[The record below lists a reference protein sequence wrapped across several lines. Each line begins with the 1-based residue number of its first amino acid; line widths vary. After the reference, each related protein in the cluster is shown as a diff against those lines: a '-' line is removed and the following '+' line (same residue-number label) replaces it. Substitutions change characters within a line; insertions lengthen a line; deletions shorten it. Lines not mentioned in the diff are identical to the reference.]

1 MSDSSIRLTEAVEA
15 FRSSPSYSADMG
27 PSLSRLLIV
36 CGRECPMFAL
46 SIGEVN
52 QCVKE
57 VKKAAER
64 RKRVETLDAFFSFAM
79 GTGWTRSNPVAGLV
93 ANKALPKRKPATPEA
108 QVPKREAVL
117 LSAEGREQLEVDIQ
131 ELLVRKEKVIAEV
144 AAAREEGDLKENA
157 GYHDAR
163 ERLGLIE
170 GQLREKRDMLMR
182 SAPLE

>member
-1 MSDSSIRLTEAVEA
+1 MSDSSIRLNEAVEA
-15 FRSSPSYSADMG
+15 FKESPSYSADMG
-27 PSLSRLLIV
+27 LSLSRLLML

-46 SIGEVN
+46 STGEVN

-64 RKRVETLDAFFSFAM
+64 RKRVETLDTFFSFAM
-79 GTGWTRSNPVAGLV
+79 GAGWTRSNPVAGLITK
-93 ANKALPKRKPATPEA
+93 KASPKRKNAAPAAPS
-108 QVPKREAVL
+108 PRREAVL
-117 LSAEGREQLEVDIQ
+117 ISAEGREQLEADIQ
-131 ELLVRKEKVIAEV
+131 ELLARKKKVIAEV

-170 GQLREKRDMLMR
+170 GQLREKKDMLMR
-182 SAPLE
+182 AAPLE